1 MNSLDF
7 KLNENKCTV
16 YQTLWDAGKATL
28 RRKFTVLHCNI
39 RKEESEISTLSFHL
53 KKLETEGQTKPKA
66 NRFYYEKF
74 QKRQIYCN
82 RKQITGCL
90 GLGVGRKTD

>member
-28 RRKFTVLHCNI
+28 RRKFTVLHSNS

-74 QKRQIYCN
+74 QKRKFIATES
-82 RKQITGCL
+82 RL
-90 GLGVGRKTD
+90 LVA